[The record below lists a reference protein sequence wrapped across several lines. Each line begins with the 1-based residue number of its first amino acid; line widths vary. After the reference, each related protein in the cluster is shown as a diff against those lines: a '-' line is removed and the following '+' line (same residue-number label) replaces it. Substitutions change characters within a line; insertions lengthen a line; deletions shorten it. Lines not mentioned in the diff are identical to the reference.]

1 MKTKHFLTALC
12 LPLAFAAC
20 TNEDFVS
27 ESNSLGGRKT
37 IDVVLTA
44 TKPSLGADT
53 RMSIDGNNKFV
64 WEKNVDMI
72 GAALV
77 DGETAGTVGDKI
89 YINYPFTAD
98 ADGNISTFSGKSAM
112 TQGLYFFYYGYQDVL
127 NREGLTLGM
136 PEQVYDASNEKTALQ
151 QAATFMKTVSP
162 IVNLAEGLKYADAQT
177 YNLNLKFANLYTIVQ
192 VDIKSS
198 NIPTGVTPKVTKITL
213 NGKVGGSSKF
223 NQDAAAAMTAI
234 KNAGIVTLDKNGQ
247 IKEGE
252 QTAALAELEKVIADG
267 SIYSDYQADGK
278 TSATVGAYELKVKGD
293 VALDVAKGTSLY
305 ILVPKGTYNNL
316 TLNVETSEGTYT
328 KEVNSAEGIE
338 LANKIQPIAAELNF
352 AQDGTGNVIL
362 PGSFNIASTS
372 DWTDAIKFMT
382 DHAVGYLNKTATF
395 TLTKDIEIESLPIF
409 NLTIDADAD
418 KTLTLKK
425 DYTISADNKDQ
436 FTFTKVNLAV
446 ADGATLTLKA
456 QPTKITTA
464 IKNYGTLN
472 IAASLSNAI
481 ENYATLNVSADA
493 TLTGGLTNGQLGDKS
508 KTPATP
514 EYTGA
519 INVAKGKVLAIDTK
533 VLSNVLGTIT
543 IAEEATL
550 DSKIASTNEAKG
562 KIVVNGILKASA
574 ALVNKG
580 IIDNFGSLQAAITN
594 TDGMFIIEK
603 GSSAK
608 AKNSTIENGTV
619 EVKDVAAFATA
630 QANKNAT
637 EIIYDFSGAKVTAKV
652 TNAKEYAAAD
662 DAEVTDIT
670 LNGGD
675 WTYANAAG
683 GDTSKTIAKPS
694 NATGLTLNSATLNV
708 TDDLELNI
716 SADGN
721 SSTIKTTEASATIT
735 GAVTVNEGAAL
746 TVSNGITVNDK
757 SSVASTEIATING
770 SLTVAAGA
778 KMYFV
783 SASVGEGAA
792 VTVAGEADA
801 AAAEFGVV
809 EDQFV
814 NDGTVTSAAAT
825 KQGGAAGKVTQ
836 PTNGAKGTFKG
847 NADKNVNA
855 TAAP

>member
-53 RMSIDGNNKFV
+53 RMSIDENNKFV
-64 WEKNVDMI
+64 WEKSVDMI

-77 DGETAGTVGDKI
+77 DGETAGTAGDKI

-162 IVNLAEGLKYADAQT
+162 IVDLAEGLKYADAQT

-213 NGKVGGSSKF
+213 DGNAGSTSTFK
-223 NQDAAAAMTAI
+223 QDAAAAMTVI
-234 KNAGIVTLDKNGQ
+234 ETAGKLSLDKNGQ
-247 IKEGE
+247 IKEDE
-252 QTAALAELEKVIADG
+252 QTAALAKLEKVIADG
-267 SIYSDYQADGK
+267 TIYSGNQADG
-278 TSATVGAYELKVKGD
+278 TTPATVGAYELKVKGD
-293 VALDVAKGTSLY
+293 VALDATKGTSLY
-305 ILVPKGTYNNL
+305 ILVPKGTYNEL
-316 TLNVETSEGTYT
+316 ILNVETSEGTYT
-328 KEVNSAEGIE
+328 KTVNSTEGIE

-362 PGSFNIASTS
+362 PNSFNIASTS

-409 NLTIDADAD
+409 NLTINASAD

-436 FTFTKVNLAV
+436 FTFTNVSLAV

-456 QPTKITTA
+456 QPTKITTT

-472 IAASLSNAI
+472 VAANLENAI
-481 ENYATLNVSADA
+481 ENYATLNISADA

-508 KTPATP
+508 TSPATP

-519 INVAKGKVLAIDTK
+519 VNVAKGKVLTIDTET
-533 VLSNVLGTIT
+533 LNNVLGTIT
-543 IAEEATL
+543 IADEATL
-550 DSKIASTNEAKG
+550 DSKVASTNEAKG
-562 KIVVNGILKASA
+562 KIVVNGILKASV

-580 IIDNFGSLQAAITN
+580 TIDNFGSLQAAITN
-594 TDGMFIIEK
+594 TDGMFIVEK

-608 AKNSTIENGTV
+608 AANSTITNGTV
-619 EVKDVAAFATA
+619 EVKDVAAFAAA
-630 QANKNAT
+630 QGNKNAP
-637 EIIYDFSGAKVTAKV
+637 EIIYDFSNAKVTAKV
-652 TNAKEYAAAD
+652 TNAKEYKAAD

-675 WTYANAAG
+675 WIYATAVG
-683 GDTSKTIAKPS
+683 GDTSKTITAPTNAK
-694 NATGLTLNSATLNV
+694 GLTLNNATLDV
-708 TDDLELNI
+708 KTALTLNI
-716 SADGN
+716 SADG
-721 SSTIKTTEASATIT
+721 SSSVKASTAVQIT
-735 GAVTVNEGAAL
+735 GAVTVNKGATL
-746 TVSNGITVNDK
+746 TVGDKITVNTQI
-757 SSVASTEIATING
+757 SVAAEEIATING

-792 VTVAGEADA
+792 ITVAGQTDAA
-801 AAAEFGVV
+801 AAAEFGVAPGA
-809 EDQFV
+809 FT
-814 NDGTVTSAAAT
+814 NNGTVTSAAAT
-825 KQGGAAGKVTQ
+825 KQGGGDVGKVSQ
-836 PTNGAKGTFKG
+836 PTNEAKGTFKG
-847 NADKNVNA
+847 NATASVDA
-855 TAAP
+855 TPA